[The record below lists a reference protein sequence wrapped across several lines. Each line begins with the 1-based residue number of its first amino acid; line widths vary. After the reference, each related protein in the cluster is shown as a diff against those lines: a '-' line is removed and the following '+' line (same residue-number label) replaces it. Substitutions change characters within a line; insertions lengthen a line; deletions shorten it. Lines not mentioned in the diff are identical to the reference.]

1 MADQRVNIKVSAQGA
16 KKAQNELKG
25 VSGAIGKMGKAVGIA
40 STAYFGAKGLIAGFS
55 SVITLA
61 GEQEQA
67 EKKLEVAL
75 GKTSKSLLDQATAL
89 QKMTTFGDEAIIG
102 VQASIGAF
110 IKNEEQIKKATSA
123 TLDIAVAMGMDLK
136 SAGDLVAKT
145 LGSSTNAMSRYG
157 IEVSGAVGSTER
169 LESLTNNVARLFGG
183 QASAQAQTLAG
194 SIEQM
199 KNAVGD
205 AGEAIGSL
213 LAPMVVTTAQG
224 IKFMAEQV
232 GGLIE
237 KFREFGDE
245 ETLVKIFT
253 QQETEIE
260 KFRNSIDGLTKKEL
274 KELSDSFGFILTDE
288 ESEKLNMINEKIIM
302 MTSSFGDANA
312 KTDEFSLNIEKVN
325 SGIEQTGVNAVSFGE
340 TLFATL
346 GASSQALGQLGNT
359 WMQVAQTGNSQSKAL
374 FEIGKAGAVASA
386 IMNTSEGVT
395 KALAKYPPPMSF
407 ALGALVA
414 TAGATEVATI
424 MSTQMKKAETGF
436 EGVVT
441 KPTMFLTGEN
451 NKPEQVS
458 VTPLGGEPSAG
469 ININVQ
475 GNMIGNEEFVRD
487 VLIPEMSNARN
498 QNLA

>member
-1 MADQRVNIKVSAQGA
+1 
-16 KKAQNELKG
+16 
-25 VSGAIGKMGKAVGIA
+25 
-40 STAYFGAKGLIAGFS
+40 
-55 SVITLA
+55 
-61 GEQEQA
+61 
-67 EKKLEVAL
+67 
-75 GKTSKSLLDQATAL
+75 
-89 QKMTTFGDEAIIG
+89 
-102 VQASIGAF
+102 
-110 IKNEEQIKKATSA
+110 
-123 TLDIAVAMGMDLK
+123 
-136 SAGDLVAKT
+136 
-145 LGSSTNAMSRYG
+145 
-157 IEVSGAVGSTER
+157 
-169 LESLTNNVARLFGG
+169 
-183 QASAQAQTLAG
+183 
-194 SIEQM
+194 
-199 KNAVGD
+199 
-205 AGEAIGSL
+205 
-213 LAPMVVTTAQG
+213 
-224 IKFMAEQV
+224 
-232 GGLIE
+232 
-237 KFREFGDE
+237 
-245 ETLVKIFT
+245 
-253 QQETEIE
+253 
-260 KFRNSIDGLTKKEL
+260 
-274 KELSDSFGFILTDE
+274 
-288 ESEKLNMINEKIIM
+288 MINEKIIM

>member
-1 MADQRVNIKVSAQGA
+1 MADQKVNIKVTAQGA

-213 LAPMVVTTAQG
+213 LAPVVISVASNIASLANATGSLVNNFSDIIDGNSLASAEFQLLNTQMEDFKKVTDELGFYSLLEMNNQINDLLSTMPIITPEVQKLMDQQLILAEAMNKSTKE
-224 IKFMAEQV
+224 IKKQ
-232 GGLIE
+232 
-237 KFREFGDE
+237 KFELD
-245 ETLVKIFT
+245 LDA
-253 QQETEIE
+253 EIE
-260 KFRNSIDGLTKKEL
+260 QGSKLADSTMNRVKSEMELGRIKKQNLEEELRGAILSGQSAQSAMKSIVRAESMEAVVGLVSSIL
-274 KELSDSFGFILTDE
+274 KSVPFP
-288 ESEKLNMINEKIIM
+288 LNVLL
-302 MTSSFGDANA
+302 A
-312 KTDEFSLNIEKVN
+312 
-325 SGIEQTGVNAVSFGE
+325 SG
-340 TLFATL
+340 
-346 GASSQALGQLGNT
+346 
-359 WMQVAQTGNSQSKAL
+359 
-374 FEIGKAGAVASA
+374 AGAIAS
-386 IMNTSEGVT
+386 GVID
-395 KALAKYPPPMSF
+395 S
-407 ALGALVA
+407 ALGAV
-414 TAGATEVATI
+414 
-424 MSTQMKKAETGF
+424 KAETGF

-441 KPTMFLTGEN
+441 KPTLFLTGEN

-458 VTPLGGEPSAG
+458 VTPLGGQAGGSG

-487 VLIPEMSNARN
+487 VLIPEISNARN